1 MNHKNLLL
9 SLFSCLLLLSCS
21 KHYQRYASRYAF
33 KTENGVPEYG
43 NLAYWAAHPEKNDPS
58 DSIPAPLL
66 ADFHQDTTADVF
78 FIHPTTYTDVKKTM
92 GSNAL
97 VDDALLNAKTDY
109 STILLQASIFNTAGR
124 IYAPRYRQAHIS
136 CYFPQTAADSAA
148 AKAAFEMAYQDVKT
162 AFLYYLQH
170 ENHHRPIIIAA
181 HSQGTT
187 HAIRLL
193 AELFDNQ
200 PLQQQ
205 LVAAYLIG
213 MGVNAK
219 QFQLLKPCQQAD
231 ETGCLISWRTYKV
244 GYVPPFVQIENY
256 QALVINPLTWDAA
269 KPTADRDSNKGGIL
283 LNFNKMIPKITDANI
298 HEGILWVHKPHFF
311 GNLFYTTKNYHVG
324 DLNLF
329 YLNIRENAQHRVAAF
344 RQKKG
349 L

>member
-1 MNHKNLLL
+1 
-9 SLFSCLLLLSCS
+9 
-21 KHYQRYASRYAF
+21 
-33 KTENGVPEYG
+33 
-43 NLAYWAAHPEKNDPS
+43 
-58 DSIPAPLL
+58 
-66 ADFHQDTTADVF
+66 
-78 FIHPTTYTDVKKTM
+78 
-92 GSNAL
+92 
-97 VDDALLNAKTDY
+97 
-109 STILLQASIFNTAGR
+109 
-124 IYAPRYRQAHIS
+124 
-136 CYFPQTAADSAA
+136 
-148 AKAAFEMAYQDVKT
+148 
-162 AFLYYLQH
+162 
-170 ENHHRPIIIAA
+170 
-181 HSQGTT
+181 
-187 HAIRLL
+187 
-193 AELFDNQ
+193 
-200 PLQQQ
+200 
-205 LVAAYLIG
+205 

-269 KPTADRDSNKGGIL
+269 KPAADRDSNKGGIL